1 MWILNEQEGKIIDLE
16 TGNMVALGRDGKS
29 ISFFRGN
36 GQITKIKEY
45 ETTKEAK
52 EAIKMI
58 TESMNLG
65 REEVYTLP
73 DQEKIKSRIIQDSDH
88 ENKYHVSG
96 KKIKGHGGS

>member
-16 TGNMVALGRDGKS
+16 NGNMVALGRDVKS

-73 DQEKIKSRIIQDSDH
+73 DAEKIKSRIFQKSDY
-88 ENKYHVSG
+88 ENKHHVSG